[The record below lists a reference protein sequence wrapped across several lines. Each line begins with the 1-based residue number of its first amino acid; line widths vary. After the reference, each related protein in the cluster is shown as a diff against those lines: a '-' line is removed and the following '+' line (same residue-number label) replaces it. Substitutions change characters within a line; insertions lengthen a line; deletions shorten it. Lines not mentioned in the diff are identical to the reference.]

1 MASIDDH
8 HPQLGLIAQAMAE
21 DMLLL
26 TADQMV
32 GRYKGPIMLV
42 Q

>member
-1 MASIDDH
+1 MTIIPDRI
-8 HPQLGLIAQAMAE
+8 LIAQAMAE

-26 TADQMV
+26 TSDQMV